1 MKTGAIIASLF
12 FVGSLVSCS
21 QCYECTH
28 DVEILNQST
37 GQVETEEVSEDFC
50 TASPAELE
58 DKEANGFTCTQRL
71 GI

>member
-1 MKTGAIIASLF
+1 MKTLVIVLSVIFLGT
-12 FVGSLVSCS
+12 LVSCS

-58 DKEANGFTCTQRL
+58 DKEANGYTCTQRL
-71 GI
+71 GA